1 MHRMSQVKLDHNNI
15 TSKKRT
21 QIHNII
27 RPRMRKILISRFAL
41 WQTAT
46 RKNRCLLS
54 LNSNLT
60 IEHLTKL
67 VTAKHKHKT
76 VSMQRLPPL
85 AQRRPHNHT
94 VKQVQVIMFKIT
106 TTNHIFQAAPDT
118 KGAVMSTL
126 IRVDKDS
133 AKQRV
138 ANLQAL
144 SNAVVT
150 KEHIVL
156 DKKSSIAILINRPVA
171 VKQKYELYQKSR

>member
-1 MHRMSQVKLDHNNI
+1 
-15 TSKKRT
+15 
-21 QIHNII
+21 
-27 RPRMRKILISRFAL
+27 
-41 WQTAT
+41 
-46 RKNRCLLS
+46 
-54 LNSNLT
+54 
-60 IEHLTKL
+60 
-67 VTAKHKHKT
+67 
-76 VSMQRLPPL
+76 MQRLPPL